1 VSLQIY
7 ADLTQ
12 FNIDDLN
19 KDVYDMS
26 HAFFYL
32 CLLPP
37 DKKRQVLSS
46 LSGEAFSTYESILY
60 VKDTFCSDPRDA
72 DAFAIPPHKYYE
84 TWEEYAGRYK
94 SHIEELKQYGKPI
107 LLFLSWD
114 TGVPIRFKSYEQFRL
129 FRASS
134 VRQLETKYTFG
145 LPTFTA
151 DYFDGTYLNKKLS
164 VAYCGC
170 PYNHPH
176 KRKMVDIMKQYDY
189 FDYIVRDTWNG
200 GSRKEFIDNMNRNLY
215 SFVIRGDGNFSFRLA
230 ETYMMGRIP
239 VFINTEGILPFED
252 HIPYKDTMVYVPN
265 IESDVDMI
273 LRSWHDNHTEQQ
285 ILDIQRQNRVI
296 WENYFRPHTAYYATL
311 QTATRQVAKDQVC
324 PTI

>member
-1 VSLQIY
+1 MKIY
-7 ADLTQ
+7 ADLDQ
-12 FNIDDLN
+12 FSIDELN
-19 KDVYDMS
+19 KNVYDMS

-37 DKKRQVLSS
+37 DRKRQVLSS
-46 LSGEAFSTYESILY
+46 LSGEAFITYESILY
-60 VKDTFCSDPRDA
+60 VKDVFCNDPRDA
-72 DAFAIPPHKYYE
+72 DAFIIPPHKYYE
-84 TWEEYAGRYK
+84 TWEEYAVRYK

-114 TGVPIRFKSYEQFRL
+114 TGVPITFKSYEQFRL

-134 VRQLETKYTFG
+134 VRQLETEYTFG

-151 DYFDGTYLNKKLS
+151 DYFDGTYADKKLS

-176 KRKMVDIMKQYDY
+176 KRKMVDTMKQYDY

-200 GSRKEFIDNMNRNLY
+200 GSRDEFIDNMKRNLY

-239 VFINTEGILPFED
+239 VFIDTGGILPFED
-252 HIPYKDTMVYVPN
+252 QIPYKDTMVYVPN

-285 ILDIQRQNRVI
+285 ILDIQRQNRII

-311 QTATRQVAKDQVC
+311 QTATHQVTKDEMC